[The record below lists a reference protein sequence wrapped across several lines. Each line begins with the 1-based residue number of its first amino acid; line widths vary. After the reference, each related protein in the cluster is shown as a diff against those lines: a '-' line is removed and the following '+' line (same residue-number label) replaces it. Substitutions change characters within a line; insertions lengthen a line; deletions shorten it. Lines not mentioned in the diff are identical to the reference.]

1 MADAAKQ
8 AALQRALHE
17 LKVAVE
23 HVFFSRYMGVA
34 GYTLLLYD
42 HILTFPAEVELVWK
56 ADKRNTVT
64 WLFFANRYLV
74 PIILSIDLYDKG
86 GLASHLSTNFCQAWF
101 VIEGYLNVLSFAA
114 VHALVAMR
122 VNAVW
127 GRRKWVTIL
136 LWTGGILYIVG
147 TLAII
152 SPGLF
157 QIADSEPLAIDE
169 VAPNPVFNVCFG
181 TITSYFWTVWIP
193 PIIFELIIFSLTIIK
208 AIEHRHKNV
217 KTPVAYTLYRDGFLY
232 FIIIMMCSIFPL
244 VVWLAGPPTL
254 VAMPKYFT
262 MAVVNVMGF
271 RLVLNLRGLRG
282 DRIMASSGGGTSD
295 DVNMEMSDIKGARI
309 TPNRTGFS
317 PAPIQVRPAYTV
329 QNSGLFIPTYE
340 SQQVNPAV
348 DARWQNRQ
356 VIYADQQ
363 PFDRSSNMEQGYPPG
378 FGPGRD
384 SSATMLIVG
393 LTGGIA
399 SGKSTISSLLTSHG
413 IPVIDADLLARQV
426 VEPGTPGHAAIISTF
441 GTEVLKEGT
450 HDIDRKKLG
459 EIIFND
465 EYKRKQ
471 LNAIVHPAVRKA
483 MFWSVVRCWL
493 RGERVCVLD
502 VPLLIETGMW
512 KQVGK
517 VVVVYVSKELQMQ
530 RLMRRDS
537 SDRAAAQ
544 SRVSSQLPLAS
555 KLEYADVVIDN
566 SGSMADTDRQIVS
579 LVQRLQ
585 KETGWTWIVSWIIP
599 PVGLLLGAWCL
610 AWRAIKR
617 GKKTKR
623 RPAVPNE
630 GAIELHIEIKLSIAA
645 PEADPPVPHN
655 NCPLA

>member
-101 VIEGYLNVLSFAA
+101 VIEGLTLASLSAA

-147 TLAII
+147 TL
-152 SPGLF
+152 
-157 QIADSEPLAIDE
+157 IADSEPLATDE

-181 TITSYFWTVWIP
+181 TLDWIP

-217 KTPVAYTLYRDGFLY
+217 KTPVAYTLYRDAN
-232 FIIIMMCSIFPL
+232 IAISVCSIFPL

-378 FGPGRD
+378 FGPGR
-384 SSATMLIVG
+384 
-393 LTGGIA
+393 
-399 SGKSTISSLLTSHG
+399 STISSLLTSHG

-512 KQVGK
+512 KQ
-517 VVVVYVSKELQMQ
+517 LQMQ

-655 NCPLA
+655 NCPVA